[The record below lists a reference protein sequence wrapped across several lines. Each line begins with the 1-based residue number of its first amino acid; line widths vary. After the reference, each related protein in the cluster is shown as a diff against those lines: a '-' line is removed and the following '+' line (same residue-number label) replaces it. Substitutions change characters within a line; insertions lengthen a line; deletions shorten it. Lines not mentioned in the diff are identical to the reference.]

1 MGGSNC
7 TCSTNTHK
15 RGHSHLI
22 ALRHRSRSRL
32 SASYI
37 PTICGVGTKS
47 KKSAPKRKVEV
58 PTSPTSKKRKSSDK
72 RILKDLWTGMLL
84 AVRSS
89 GPDDDESCSDCSYH
103 PGTGQWKL
111 RIRKGELRGAYFHP
125 SPPPQVELAVSVAFE
140 AGTFDGKAFDAGFY
154 DGEIVAFNEG
164 VHPGTFKIV
173 VAFEDGSYEE
183 CNYPSV
189 DIKMS

>member
-1 MGGSNC
+1 
-7 TCSTNTHK
+7 
-15 RGHSHLI
+15 
-22 ALRHRSRSRL
+22 LR
-32 SASYI
+32 
-37 PTICGVGTKS
+37 
-47 KKSAPKRKVEV
+47 
-58 PTSPTSKKRKSSDK
+58 
-72 RILKDLWTGMLL
+72 TGKLL

-103 PGTGQWKL
+103 PGTGWKL
-111 RIRKGELRGAYFHP
+111 RIGKGELIGAYFHP
-125 SPPPQVELAVSVAFE
+125 SPPPQVGLAVSVAFE
-140 AGTFDGKAFDAGFY
+140 AGTFDGEAFDTDAGFY
-154 DGEIVAFNEG
+154 DGEIVAVNEG

>member
-1 MGGSNC
+1 M
-7 TCSTNTHK
+7 
-15 RGHSHLI
+15 
-22 ALRHRSRSRL
+22 
-32 SASYI
+32 
-37 PTICGVGTKS
+37 GTKS

-154 DGEIVAFNEG
+154 DGEIVAVNEG